1 MEAFKAFN
9 KDMTCRGFQFEEG
22 KEYVEERADLCERGF
37 HACLAPLDTFRYYA
51 PGSSVYHKVELNEV
65 SPERRDDSKVCAKK
79 IKVGAIV
86 GISEMVKAQFEYVK
100 SKTTTEKTGE
110 KLANA
115 GNCGAANAGDYGAA
129 NAGNCGAANAGDCGA
144 ANAGDCGAA
153 NAGDYGAANA
163 GDCGAANAGDCGAA
177 ISRGSSAVGKSGVAV
192 ARGTEVKAKGGLGS
206 ILIIA
211 AEGID
216 GSIKDWKAAVVD
228 GETIKVDTW
237 YRLRNG
243 ELVEA

>member
-115 GNCGAANAGDYGAA
+115 GDYGAA
-129 NAGNCGAANAGDCGA
+129 NAGN
-144 ANAGDCGAA
+144 
-153 NAGDYGAANA
+153 
-163 GDCGAANAGDCGAA
+163 CGAA

-192 ARGTEVKAKGGLGS
+192 ARGTEVKAKGDLGS

>member
-65 SPERRDDSKVCAKK
+65 SPERRDGSKVCAKK

-115 GNCGAANAGDYGAA
+115 GDYGAAHAGDYGAANAGDYGAA
-129 NAGNCGAANAGDCGA
+129 T
-144 ANAGDCGAA
+144 
-153 NAGDYGAANA
+153 
-163 GDCGAANAGDCGAA
+163 
-177 ISRGSSAVGKSGVAV
+177 SRGNASVGKNGVAI
-192 ARGTEVKAKGGLGS
+192 ARGTGVRAKGGLGS
-206 ILIIA
+206 ILVIA
-211 AEGID
+211 VENVD
-216 GSIKDWKAAVVD
+216 GSIESWKAAAVD
-228 GETIKVDTW
+228 GETIKADTW

>member
-115 GNCGAANAGDYGAA
+115 GYRGAA
-129 NAGNCGAANAGDCGA
+129 NAGN
-144 ANAGDCGAA
+144 
-153 NAGDYGAANA
+153 
-163 GDCGAANAGDCGAA
+163 CGAA

-216 GSIKDWKAAVVD
+216 GNIKDWKAAVVD

>member
-115 GNCGAANAGDYGAA
+115 GYRGAANAGYRGAA
-129 NAGNCGAANAGDCGA
+129 NAGN
-144 ANAGDCGAA
+144 CGAA

-163 GDCGAANAGDCGAA
+163 GDCGAANAGNCGAA

-216 GSIKDWKAAVVD
+216 GNIKDWKAAVVD